1 MELFNYLT
9 DEDKITIKEFI
20 QAYANIDNVDLY
32 KALGYWNKNKK
43 KMFKALGRKLRV
55 KIPVDIQCDDKL
67 FLTTLQEIYTPPF
80 GWKIE
85 GKTNHPFI
93 VDFENFAQE
102 KSLNNKNSFTQQT
115 IREQLAQMFRYDN
128 FKSGVLNRDYS
139 FVREEKRLK
148 IPEGTKI
155 MKAIRK
161 MLVFAGYSNMDLF
174 ESFRNEISN
183 LTTSKHVKTNLVF
196 SIHPID
202 FLTMSDNSLGWHS
215 CMSWMQRGGYSTGP
229 IEMMNSNMVI
239 MAYLESKK
247 SFMFNMHDIPNK
259 SWRILLYIHK
269 NILLAGKSYPYYN
282 EKITLKV
289 LDTMREILYNNMGW
303 KYQYINQEYRDLR
316 GYHAN
321 DFLRFSV
328 VIRRKSSNQHKI
340 IIYTNGMYNDLVE
353 AQDYTYWC
361 CRNWVPKVLT
371 INASGIANCMV
382 CGKPIETQELINFSY
397 DGDLEVHGT
406 AKVCN
411 NCHDCLCNNCD
422 SYITSSEQY
431 QIKVWQWYRP
441 WNQGKIKTRER
452 YKNVCR
458 NCITEYFYTYDDN
471 NQIIF
476 IHQDNVFKYKEICC
490 DSNPKLYRVGGNIER
505 FFASK
510 DSCVDTV

>member
-1 MELFNYLT
+1 MELFDYLT

-20 QAYANIDNVDLY
+20 QAYANIDDVDLY

-67 FLTTLQEIYTPPF
+67 FFTTLQEIYTPPF
-80 GWKIE
+80 GHEIE

-93 VDFENFAQE
+93 TDFENFTRE
-102 KSLNNKNSFTQQT
+102 KSLCNKNLFTQQA
-115 IREQLAQMFRYDN
+115 IKEQLTQMFRYDN
-128 FKSGVLNRDYS
+128 FKSGVLHREYS
-139 FVREEKRLK
+139 FIRQGKNLK
-148 IPEGTKI
+148 IPQGTKI

-161 MLVFAGYSNMDLF
+161 MLVFIGYPNMELF

-183 LTTSKHVKTNLVF
+183 LTTSKHIKTNLVF

-239 MAYLESKK
+239 LAYLESKK

-259 SWRILLYIHK
+259 SWRILLYVHK

-289 LDTMREILYNNMGW
+289 LDTMREMLYNNMDW
-303 KYQYINQEYRDLR
+303 KYQYINQEYRDLY

-321 DFLRFSV
+321 DFLRSSV
-328 VIRRKSSNQHKI
+328 TIRTKPNNQHKI
-340 IIYTNGMYNDLVE
+340 IVYTNGMYNDLVE
-353 AQDYTYWC
+353 AKDYTYWC

-371 INASGIANCMV
+371 INASGIANCMI
-382 CGKPIETQELINFSY
+382 CGKPIETQEFINSSF

-406 AKVCN
+406 AKIC
-411 NCHDCLCNNCD
+411 CDCWSCLCDNCD
-422 SYITSSEQY
+422 TYIASSKRY
-431 QIKVWQWYRP
+431 RIKTWQWFRT
-441 WNQGKIKTRER
+441 WDKRIRTRGEI
-452 YKNVCR
+452 YKNVCS
-458 NCITEYFYTYDDN
+458 NCIAEYFYTYDDN
-471 NQIIF
+471 HQVVF
-476 IHQDNVFKYKEICC
+476 IHQDNVSKYKELCNN
-490 DSNPKLYRVGGNIER
+490 NPRLYRIGGNIER
-505 FFASK
+505 LLTGQN
-510 DSCVDTV
+510 SCINPI